1 MNLPTSIKFGSKTIK
16 IEFIEKE
23 EADKKK
29 IFGEYH
35 HKTKTMILD
44 KSLDNSEIIDTTI
57 HEIFH
62 ALLDFYYV
70 DLRAKD
76 EEIACSVLA
85 SGLCNILYQNQ
96 DLLEFLYKSLKKE

>member
-1 MNLPTSIKFGSKTIK
+1 MKLPSKIKFGSKTII
-16 IEFIEKE
+16 IELIDKE
-23 EADKKK
+23 IAEKKK
-29 IFGEYH
+29 IYGEYN
-35 HKTKTMILD
+35 HKTKTILVD
-44 KSLDNSEIIDTTI
+44 KTLDHSETIDTTI

-76 EEIACSVLA
+76 EEIACSVLS

-96 DLLEFLYKSLKKE
+96 NLLDFLYKSLKR